1 MPVLGTGRGRGGLC
15 SHVSRIN
22 IWMGD
27 ERESEDEVH
36 TPSMI
41 QEGLVLIVFEHSMLF
56 RTVCKG
62 HTNILQIYYEYITK
76 TPDFTTYQSVR

>member
-1 MPVLGTGRGRGGLC
+1 MPVLGRGRGGLC

-41 QEGLVLIVFEHSMLF
+41 KEGLVLIVFEHNMLF
-56 RTVCKG
+56 RTVGKG
-62 HTNILQIYYEYITK
+62 HTNILQIYYKYITNILQIYYK
-76 TPDFTTYQSVR
+76 DT

>member
-1 MPVLGTGRGRGGLC
+1 MPVQGRGRGGLC

-36 TPSMI
+36 
-41 QEGLVLIVFEHSMLF
+41 
-56 RTVCKG
+56 
-62 HTNILQIYYEYITK
+62 EYDTRRFSS
-76 TPDFTTYQSVR
+76 DCV